1 MEKKRYKVKLNSIE
15 KIEELLQE
23 TYDESCRLINQIQGE
38 IDKLQSNVNLGVEGV
53 SIDEKVKY
61 AKAANDFMNAKK
73 KAIDSKFEIAKFMG
87 ELAKHG
93 GDLNGALNDTNFAKN
108 SKLDISMLKSIALT
122 DGDGNDDFDSYN
134 LKK

>member
-122 DGDGNDDFDSYN
+122 DEDGNDDFDSYN

>member
-93 GDLNGALNDTNFAKN
+93 GDLNGALNDANFAKN